1 MRATS
6 EDEGGRRL
14 ALVIATSSYADSTLA
29 TLRAP
34 GGDARSFA
42 EVLADPAIGGFHV
55 ETVLDAP
62 ADTVRRRVAQFCA
75 QGGPRDLVLIYLSCH
90 GVLDD
95 RGRLYYATTDTDR
108 ELLSVTAVQAVWF
121 NEQLE
126 DSRCRRQVLV
136 LDCCHSG
143 AFATGAKG
151 DTALALRERFGG
163 RGRVVLTASRATEYS
178 FEGDNIADKSTS
190 SVFTGALVQGL
201 RSGEADRDGD
211 GLITVTELY
220 DYAYD
225 AVKASEARQTPSLWT
240 YGAEGSLLV
249 AHSPRGVV
257 VEAAPLPADLTI
269 ALESPQP
276 RIRQGAV
283 AGLADV
289 LEGPDAGRALTA
301 RELLERVAADDIR
314 LVAGAA
320 QSVLDAHPQSHG
332 TPTKAEQPQPDSQPK
347 GASRHPVAALRAIT
361 AVAGRALA
369 RNRGR
374 SALLAV
380 ALLAL
385 LLGGLVLTTG
395 GNDGSG
401 GTPEKT
407 GPTIS
412 MLPIG
417 ASKAVAEAHL
427 SLYDPPPTLQIE
439 LTPGGGKRFQLL
451 LFDRLSDVRRFDR
464 IPRSATLVSGDE
476 EHEDLTTG
484 NSVDMGYTRHYAPEL
499 PANYPR
505 YRYFGIARVTGSTRV
520 LVLYNEIK
528 SLGKPA

>member
-1 MRATS
+1 
-6 EDEGGRRL
+6 
-14 ALVIATSSYADSTLA
+14 
-29 TLRAP
+29 
-34 GGDARSFA
+34 
-42 EVLADPAIGGFHV
+42 
-55 ETVLDAP
+55 
-62 ADTVRRRVAQFCA
+62 
-75 QGGPRDLVLIYLSCH
+75 
-90 GVLDD
+90 
-95 RGRLYYATTDTDR
+95 
-108 ELLSVTAVQAVWF
+108 
-121 NEQLE
+121 
-126 DSRCRRQVLV
+126 
-136 LDCCHSG
+136 
-143 AFATGAKG
+143 
-151 DTALALRERFGG
+151 
-163 RGRVVLTASRATEYS
+163 
-178 FEGDNIADKSTS
+178 
-190 SVFTGALVQGL
+190 
-201 RSGEADRDGD
+201 
-211 GLITVTELY
+211 
-220 DYAYD
+220 
-225 AVKASEARQTPSLWT
+225 
-240 YGAEGSLLV
+240 
-249 AHSPRGVV
+249 V

-283 AGLADV
+283 AGLADF

-301 RELLERVAADDIR
+301 RELLERVAADDIP

-320 QSVLDAHPQSHG
+320 QSVLDAHPESHG

-347 GASRHPVAALRAIT
+347 GASRHPVAVLRAT
-361 AVAGRALA
+361 SAVAGRALA

-385 LLGGLVLTTG
+385 LVGGLVLTTG
-395 GNDGSG
+395 GNDSSG
-401 GTPEKT
+401 GTAEKT

-417 ASKAVAEAHL
+417 ASKAVVEAHL

-451 LFDRLSDVRRFDR
+451 LFDRLSDVRRFDK

-476 EHEDLTTG
+476 EHQHEDLTTG
-484 NSVDMGYTRHYAPEL
+484 NSVDTGYTRHYAPEL